1 MSTQQLRNLLI
12 DRISGIQDE
21 KYLMAIKTI
30 LDTNF
35 PAETPYKFTKE
46 QEKEVLLAMEQAK
59 NGEVISNED
68 LEKDE
73 DEWLNA

>member
-12 DRISGIQDE
+12 DKISGIRDE

-35 PAETPYKFTKE
+35 PEQEPYKFSSE
-46 QEKEVLLAMEQAK
+46 QEKEVRIAMEQAK
-59 NGEVISNED
+59 NGQVISNEQ
-68 LEKDE
+68 LEKE
-73 DEWLNA
+73 DEWLNE

>member
-12 DRISGIQDE
+12 DKISGIQDE
-21 KYLMAIKTI
+21 QYLMAIKTI
-30 LDTNF
+30 LDANSAT
-35 PAETPYKFTKE
+35 ETPYQFTKE